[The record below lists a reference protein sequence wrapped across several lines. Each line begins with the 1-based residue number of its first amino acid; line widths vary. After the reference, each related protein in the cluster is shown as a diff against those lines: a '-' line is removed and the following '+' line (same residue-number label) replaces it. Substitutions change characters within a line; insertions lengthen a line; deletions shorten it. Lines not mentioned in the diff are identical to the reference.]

1 MWSGVKK
8 ILGCDYFY
16 ESHSLDAWSIN
27 SIGDIRFVKIQIL
40 EKGGGQ
46 VQGTSFVWA
55 FFFEIGEWVLGG

>member
-27 SIGDIRFVKIQIL
+27 SIGDIRFVKI
-40 EKGGGQ
+40 
-46 VQGTSFVWA
+46 
-55 FFFEIGEWVLGG
+55 